1 MLSILIP
8 VRNES
13 ESLEDVVEYFSRNLV
28 DISYEVII
36 INDFSE
42 DDTLKKAESLF
53 LTNTNF
59 KILDNK
65 RQGLGGAI
73 NLGIK
78 EAKGDYIAIMMA
90 DRSDDI
96 QDLKNYYNLII
107 SGNYDAILG
116 SRFLKSSKSQGMKQI
131 YINRKESYYEN
142 KKRPN

>member
-13 ESLEDVVEYFSRNLV
+13 ESLGDIVEYFSQNLG

-53 LTNTNF
+53 LKITNF

-65 RQGLGGAI
+65 RKGLGGAI

-78 EAKGDYIAIMMA
+78 EAEGDYIAIMMA

-96 QDLKNYYNLII
+96 QDLKNYYNLIA

-116 SRFLKSSKSQGMKQI
+116 SRFAAAIL
-131 YINRKESYYEN
+131 
-142 KKRPN
+142 P